1 MLNFKCNSMINKIIL
16 GVSTMIATFLAS
28 NFSFQKFDSKSFNAK
43 MVRDTIK
50 NDTIKNDSIRDSLF
64 VDSLSVEEGLYN
76 YKLYKSKSYATHYAN
91 RFNGKRTASGERFS
105 NNKLTAAHR
114 RLPFGTKVRVTNIA
128 NGRKI
133 IVKINDRG
141 PHVRGREIDLS
152 NKAFRY
158 LMAGRRGGILAV
170 KIEIAVKKSD

>member
-1 MLNFKCNSMINKIIL
+1 MINKLIL
-16 GVSTMIATFLAS
+16 GVSTMIAAFLAS
-28 NFSFQKFDSKSFNAK
+28 NFSFQKFESNSFNSK
-43 MVRDTIK
+43 PVQDTIK
-50 NDTIKNDSIRDSLF
+50 NDTIKDSLF
-64 VDSLSVEEGLYN
+64 IDSLSIEEGLYN

-91 RFNGKRTASGERFS
+91 RFNGRRTASGERFD

-141 PHVRGREIDLS
+141 PHVKGREIDLS

-158 LMAGRRGGILAV
+158 LMAGRRGGIMAV
-170 KIEIAVKKSD
+170 KIELAVKK

>member
-1 MLNFKCNSMINKIIL
+1 MINKLLL
-16 GVSTMIATFLAS
+16 GISTMIAAFLAS
-28 NFSFQKFDSKSFNAK
+28 NFSFQKFESNSFNSK
-43 MVRDTIK
+43 IVQDTIK
-50 NDTIKNDSIRDSLF
+50 NDTIKDSLF
-64 VDSLSVEEGLYN
+64 IDSLSIEEGLYN

-91 RFNGKRTASGERFS
+91 RFNGRKTASGERFY

-128 NGRKI
+128 NGRTI

-152 NKAFRY
+152 NKAFKY
-158 LMAGRRGGILAV
+158 LMAGRRGGIMAV
-170 KIEIAVKKSD
+170 KIEIAVKK

>member
-1 MLNFKCNSMINKIIL
+1 MINKLIL

-28 NFSFQKFDSKSFNAK
+28 NFSFQKFEKKAFEFHQFQ
-43 MVRDTIK
+43 DTVK
-50 NDTIKNDSIRDSLF
+50 KDTLDSIII
-64 VDSLSVEEGLYN
+64 DSLSIEEGLYN
-76 YKLYKSKSYATHYAN
+76 YKLYKTKGYATHYAN
-91 RFNGKRTASGERFS
+91 RFNGRRTASGERFD

-114 RLPFGTKVRVTNIA
+114 KLPFGTKVRVTNLV
-128 NGRKI
+128 NGKKI

-158 LMAGRRGGILAV
+158 LMSGRSGGIMAV
-170 KIEIAVKKSD
+170 KIEVAVKK

>member
-1 MLNFKCNSMINKIIL
+1 MINKLLL
-16 GVSTMIATFLAS
+16 GISTMIAAFLAS
-28 NFSFQKFDSKSFNAK
+28 NFSFQKFESNSFNSK
-43 MVRDTIK
+43 IVQDTIK
-50 NDTIKNDSIRDSLF
+50 NDTIKDSLF
-64 VDSLSVEEGLYN
+64 IDSLSIEEGLYN

-91 RFNGKRTASGERFS
+91 RFNGRRTASGERFY

-128 NGRKI
+128 NGRTI

-152 NKAFRY
+152 NKAFKY
-158 LMAGRRGGILAV
+158 LMAGRRGGIMAV
-170 KIEIAVKKSD
+170 KIEIAVKK

>member
-1 MLNFKCNSMINKIIL
+1 MINKIIL

-28 NFSFQKFDSKSFNAK
+28 NFSFQKFNSKSFYSK
-43 MVRDTIK
+43 VVLDTIK
-50 NDTIKNDSIRDSLF
+50 KDTVKNDSIKDALF

-76 YKLYKSKSYATHYAN
+76 FKLYKSKGYATHYAN

-114 RLPFGTKVRVTNIA
+114 RLPFGTRVRVTNIV

-152 NKAFRY
+152 TKAFRY
-158 LMAGRRGGILAV
+158 LMAGKRGGIQAV
-170 KIEIAVKKSD
+170 KIEIALKK

>member
-1 MLNFKCNSMINKIIL
+1 MINKLIL
-16 GVSTMIATFLAS
+16 GVSTMVAAFLAS
-28 NFSFQKFDSKSFNAK
+28 NFSFQKFESNSFNSSI
-43 MVRDTIK
+43 VQDTIK
-50 NDTIKNDSIRDSLF
+50 NDTVKDSLF
-64 VDSLSVEEGLYN
+64 IDSLSIEEGLYN

-91 RFNGKRTASGERFS
+91 KFNGRRTASGERFD

-114 RLPFGTKVRVTNIA
+114 RLPFGTKVRVTNIT

-141 PHVRGREIDLS
+141 PHVKGREIDLS

-158 LMAGRRGGILAV
+158 LMAGRRGGIMAV
-170 KIEIAVKKSD
+170 KIELAVKK